1 MGESSWLDPRA
12 KTQRPSQDF
21 WLLVFGLRHR
31 LRLALELGFP
41 ALSLELLHGCRV
53 FPRAPLQQQGGE
65 EEEEE
70 EEEEAQ

>member
-21 WLLVFGLRHR
+21 WLLAFGLRHR

-41 ALSLELLHGCRV
+41 ALSGGSSR
-53 FPRAPLQQQGGE
+53 LQGFSARSAAAARRQG
-65 EEEEE
+65 EEE